1 MLAANGMDVI
11 SQNTHGSAEG
21 IRTVNAVI
29 DSGDSLAKPDHVPVS
44 KFLGKFGSLPTLEI
58 GARRLREVIKGQ
70 SLKDFDNVDAKAV
83 RMTDRGGLFA
93 EGKSADNALA
103 YTHTGLAQYVGF
115 LGAPRNATAFL
126 EHVDAPIRSVALRG
140 LTDKAERVNSLVF
153 RTMHAGNRR
162 VIRAVTSER
171 HSLMDGDDLATLE
184 AIEASIPSNALVR
197 FTRQWERSD
206 FEIILPTQAFQVKKN
221 DPVFARI
228 HVTNSETKGA
238 ALNVFGG
245 LFRAWCLNGM
255 ARPAED
261 SESAMTIRHIGNPR
275 QRIKNA
281 IRVAVLGINEFAE
294 QFGEAHTIALP
305 LPQAET
311 LERVGKAFPELSTA
325 FLKSAGSVWS
335 ADGSEMSAGHTVA
348 GLANALTRAAQ
359 ELPMDQAT
367 EVQTVAGQIVSR
379 GLSALS

>member
-1 MLAANGMDVI
+1 MANGSAEVAHT
-11 SQNTHGSAEG
+11 QNTHGTAEG

-29 DSGDSLAKPDHVPVS
+29 AQGDSLARPDVVPTS
-44 KFLGKFGSLPTLEI
+44 KFLGKFSSLPTLNV
-58 GARRLREVIKGQ
+58 GAESLRALIQ
-70 SLKDFDNVDAKAV
+70 SQNLRDFEDVNAKAV
-83 RMTDRGGLFA
+83 RMTQTAGLFSS
-93 EGKSADNALA
+93 GKSANNAFG
-103 YTHTGLAQYVGF
+103 YTHTGLSQLVSF
-115 LGAPRNATAFL
+115 LGAPRNATGVLEYLDPDARAF
-126 EHVDAPIRSVALRG
+126 AFQSIAQ
-140 LTDKAERVNSLVF
+140 KAMRDESIVL
-153 RTMHAGNRR
+153 RTMRNGGRQI
-162 VIRAVTSER
+162 VRAVTSER
-171 HSLMDGDDLATLE
+171 HSLADGDDLATLE

-206 FEIILPTQAFQVKKN
+206 FEIILPTQAFEVKKG

-238 ALNVFGG
+238 SLNVFGG

-255 ARPAED
+255 ARPADE
-261 SESAMTIRHIGNPR
+261 SESTFGIRHLGNPR

-281 IRVAVLGINEFAE
+281 IRVAILGINEFAE
-294 QFGEAHTIALP
+294 QFGEAHQIALP

-325 FLKSAGSVWS
+325 FLKSAGTVWG
-335 ADGSEMSAGHTVA
+335 ADGSEKSAGHTVA

-359 ELPMDQAT
+359 ELPMAEAT
-367 EVQTVAGQIVSR
+367 EVQAVAGKIVAR